1 MLKIFDTHTH
11 YDDEAYD
18 NDRDE
23 VIRRVLDLCGGFIAI
38 GCSLKRSAKAI
49 ALANEYDGV
58 YASVGIHPGDIED
71 LPGDY
76 ITQLEA
82 LAGDKNVVAFGEIGL
97 DYHYP
102 GYDAARQKQV
112 FIEQLAL
119 ADKLNLPVI
128 VHSRDAAKDTL
139 DILQTLPQSRRE
151 RMVMHCYSYSVET
164 AKILLEMGLMLS
176 FTGSCTFK
184 NAKKA
189 PAVLAATPLNRLML
203 ETDCPYMAPDPFRGK
218 RCDSGMLDRI
228 AAHIAEV
235 KGETPQAVIEAGN
248 ANAKRF
254 FGIEF

>member
-1 MLKIFDTHTH
+1 MKIFDTHTH

-23 VIRRVLDLCGGFIAI
+23 IIRRVLDTCGGFIAI

-49 ALANEYDGV
+49 ALTNKYPGV
-58 YASVGIHPGDIED
+58 YASVGIHPGEIDD
-71 LPGDY
+71 LPEDY
-76 ITQLEA
+76 IERLEA
-82 LAGDKNVVAFGEIGL
+82 LAGREKVVAVGEIGL

-102 GYDAARQKQV
+102 GYDEARQKQA
-112 FIEQLAL
+112 FTEQLKL
-119 ADKLNLPVI
+119 ADKLKLPVI

-139 DILQTLPQSRRE
+139 DILQTLPQSQRE
-151 RMVMHCYSYSVET
+151 RMVMHCYSYSAET
-164 AKILLEMGLMLS
+164 AQILLNLGLMLS

-189 PAVLAATPLNRLML
+189 PAVLAATPLERLML

-228 AAHIAEV
+228 AEHIAQI
-235 KGETPQAVIEAGN
+235 KGITAQAVIEASN